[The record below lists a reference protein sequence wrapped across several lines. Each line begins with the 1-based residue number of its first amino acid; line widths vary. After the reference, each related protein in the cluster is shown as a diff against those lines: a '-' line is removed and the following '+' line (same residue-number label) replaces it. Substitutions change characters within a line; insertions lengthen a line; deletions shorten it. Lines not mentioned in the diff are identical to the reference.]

1 MTNGIWMNICWE
13 LPSDSWANASARM
26 TRIRAKPHRP
36 HGHRPSYLW
45 PQWNHGHD
53 GTWRQHSVSP
63 SSNLMQSKVSF
74 FFCLNLP
81 NATVIFFGY
90 LTHRLSGLCSRK
102 SKTKKKKNL
111 FTCVKEEFICS
122 QKKNQPPKN
131 LVWLLFFFPPFFPLN
146 LDLPIPPPH
155 SHR

>member
-1 MTNGIWMNICWE
+1 MNEHLLGASLWQLSKRFCPHDQD
-13 LPSDSWANASARM
+13 PSKTTPTTWTPALLSLTSVKPR
-26 TRIRAKPHRP
+26 TRRHLATTFSLTVFKSDAK
-36 HGHRPSYLW
+36 
-45 PQWNHGHD
+45 
-53 GTWRQHSVSP
+53 
-63 SSNLMQSKVSF
+63 QSQF
-74 FFCLNLP
+74 FVCLNLP

-111 FTCVKEEFICS
+111 FICVKEEFICS